1 MDINQ
6 TVSLI
11 LGTKVISFQIVLAT
25 EAEKRLQSITWEN
38 KEKWGCEV
46 IEQML
51 YVKISGTFQRSA
63 NRAVVEG
70 PVLEYPCPPISATL
84 QNKLQAYDTRALHF

>member
-11 LGTKVISFQIVLAT
+11 MMNQSQIIFFQIVLAT
-25 EAEKRLQSITWEN
+25 EAGKWLQSITWEN
-38 KEKWGCEV
+38 KEKWGCGVIE

-51 YVKISGTFQRSA
+51 YVKISGTF
-63 NRAVVEG
+63 
-70 PVLEYPCPPISATL
+70 
-84 QNKLQAYDTRALHF
+84 

>member
-38 KEKWGCEV
+38 KEKWGCGVIE

-51 YVKISGTFQRSA
+51 YVKISGTF
-63 NRAVVEG
+63 
-70 PVLEYPCPPISATL
+70 
-84 QNKLQAYDTRALHF
+84 